1 MKQHD
6 IDEVLNR
13 PLSRQ
18 LLDRDL
24 ASLAFV
30 AQDGTPRNIPI
41 GFCWNGAEIVMCTSK
56 NARKLAML
64 AEHPAVAFT
73 IDTEEFPPRI
83 LSVRGEVELDF
94 VDDIPAEYLQVNKTM
109 SMTPE
114 QRAEWEANVRSL
126 YSDGMVRIVLTPTW
140 AKLTDFETTLPDNV
154 AELVQRQAAAQGA

>member
-1 MKQHD
+1 MEQHD

-13 PLSRQ
+13 PLSQ
-18 LLDRDL
+18 ELLGRDL

-64 AEHPAVAFT
+64 AEYPAVAFT
-73 IDTEEFPPRI
+73 IDTEEFPPKI
-83 LSVRGEVELDF
+83 LSVRGKVELDF
-94 VDDIPAEYLQVNKTM
+94 VDDIPDEYLQVSR

-114 QRAEWEANVRSL
+114 QRAEWEVGVRSL

-154 AELVQRQAAAQGA
+154 AELVQRQAAKQGA